1 MTDYNKQNFNNMKNE
16 AVRNVREMQ
25 KKAPT
30 DGNCTDT
37 TENNTGNSNN
47 NNGLFGLA
55 GGFLKN
61 LGITDGNF
69 DSDKMVIILMIII
82 LAREGADLK
91 LLLALGYILM

>member
-1 MTDYNKQNFNNMKNE
+1 MTDYNKQNFNDMKNE
-16 AVRNVREMQ
+16 AVRSAREMQ
-25 KKAPT
+25 KKNVPENDNA
-30 DGNCTDT
+30 GNCTNT
-37 TENNTGNSNN
+37 AENNGGSS
-47 NNGLFGLA
+47 LFGLA

-61 LGITDGNF
+61 LGISDGNF

>member
-25 KKAPT
+25 KKAP
-30 DGNCTDT
+30 DSSCTDT
-37 TENNTGNSNN
+37 TENNTGSSNN

>member
-16 AVRNVREMQ
+16 AVRSAREMQ
-25 KKAPT
+25 KKAP
-30 DGNCTDT
+30 DISCTDT
-37 TENNTGNSNN
+37 AENNTGSSNN

>member
-16 AVRNVREMQ
+16 AVRSAREMQ
-25 KKAPT
+25 KKAP
-30 DGNCTDT
+30 DSSCTDT
-37 TENNTGNSNN
+37 AENNTGSSNN

>member
-16 AVRNVREMQ
+16 AVRSVREMQ
-25 KKAPT
+25 KKAP

-37 TENNTGNSNN
+37 TENNTGSSNN